1 MTAVEPIETLGT
13 HSADE
18 ALRDRVRLRRTHR
31 RLHHPDALA
40 AEHLVEGTAVFAVP
54 VLAPHEFAMP
64 AKQRPWRHHQIDATR
79 PRRSRTSAA
88 NNARSAGLH
97 LARGCRLRKTTSSW
111 RNTNSS
117 QP

>member
-18 ALRDRVRLRRTHR
+18 ALRDRVRLRRLHR

-40 AEHLVEGTAVFAVP
+40 AERLVEGTAVFAVP

-79 PRRSRTSAA
+79 PREKPLQRCNQRAISRT
-88 NNARSAGLH
+88 
-97 LARGCRLRKTTSSW
+97 
-111 RNTNSS
+111 
-117 QP
+117 QPRTRMLP